1 MIINDAIVKPV
12 KGNKFPSLGPVSVMV
27 CSQEDLRLLCNLMNI
42 REDNFSNLFM
52 SRLYTASNA
61 NTDISIAGPL
71 IGAPYAAMLLETLV
85 AWGAQKIILFGWCGG
100 VSLNVKIGD
109 IIVPTASIIDEGTS
123 KHYGIRSSKAMP
135 SKNVVRKIQ
144 VELIKENIKYH
155 KGTIWSTD
163 AIFRETPRKVKNFQK
178 KDVLAVDMEM
188 SAFFA
193 VGRYRSIEVGGI
205 LVVSDELATFKW
217 RPGFR
222 EKRFKQ
228 NRKVVCE
235 AIQSLCRVL

>member
-1 MIINDAIVKPV
+1 
-12 KGNKFPSLGPVSVMV
+12 
-27 CSQEDLRLLCNLMNI
+27 MNI

>member
-1 MIINDAIVKPV
+1 
-12 KGNKFPSLGPVSVMV
+12 MV
-27 CSQEDLRLLCNLMNI
+27 CSQEDLRLICNLMNI

-123 KHYGIRSSKAMP
+123 KHYGIRSSKAMA

-178 KDVLAVDMEM
+178 KDILAVDMEM